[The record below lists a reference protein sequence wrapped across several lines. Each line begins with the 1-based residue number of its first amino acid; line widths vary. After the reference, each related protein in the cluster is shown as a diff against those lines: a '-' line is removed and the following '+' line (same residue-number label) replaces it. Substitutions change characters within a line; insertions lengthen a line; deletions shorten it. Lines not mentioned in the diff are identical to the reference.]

1 MKQQKYIM
9 FTKLQLETMLKIA
22 DQKKIGDEILG
33 AYFLAR
39 FESAGKNYPGQLQ
52 FSKDFE
58 KKIYENYNEE

>member
-1 MKQQKYIM
+1 MKQKKYFV
-9 FTKLQLETMLKIA
+9 FTKKHLEAMLKMSNTV
-22 DQKKIGDEILG
+22 DG
-33 AYFLAR
+33 FSFCVAR